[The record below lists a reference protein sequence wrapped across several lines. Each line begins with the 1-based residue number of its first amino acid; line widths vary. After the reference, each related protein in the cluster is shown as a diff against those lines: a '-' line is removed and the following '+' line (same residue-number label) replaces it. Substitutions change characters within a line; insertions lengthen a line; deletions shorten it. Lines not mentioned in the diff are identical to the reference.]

1 MLYIQITVFKVST
14 RPSFSPF
21 IYIKRREKVC
31 NDLTNKRERERERDI
46 KSIKGM
52 QKK

>member
-1 MLYIQITVFKVST
+1 MLYIQIMVFKVST

-31 NDLTNKRERERERDI
+31 NDLTNKRERERET
-46 KSIKGM
+46 
-52 QKK
+52 

>member
-1 MLYIQITVFKVST
+1 MLYIQIMVFKVST

-31 NDLTNKRERERERDI
+31 NDLTNKRERERERH
-46 KSIKGM
+46 KEYKGHA
-52 QKK
+52 KK